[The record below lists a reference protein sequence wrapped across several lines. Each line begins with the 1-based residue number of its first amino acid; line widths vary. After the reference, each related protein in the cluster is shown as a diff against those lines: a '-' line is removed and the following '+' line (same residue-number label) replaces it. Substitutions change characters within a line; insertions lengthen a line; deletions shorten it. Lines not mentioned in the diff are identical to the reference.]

1 MLVVGNGPVI
11 TRDDERPFLPDGA
24 VAIEAGRIVA
34 VGPAGE
40 IRRRYGGADFLDAEG
55 GLIHPGLINGH
66 MHFYSTFARGF
77 GGKGGSAA
85 TFTEL
90 LERLWWRLDK
100 ALTPEDCHYSALYAV
115 VEAVKCGCTTLID
128 HHASPRAVRGSL
140 FEVARAVV
148 DGGLAACLCYE
159 VSDRDGPEAAAEGIA
174 ENKAFIDHVAAS
186 GESRLAATFGLH
198 ASMTLSDATLERCA
212 AAGEGAGFHV
222 HVAEGPEDERL
233 CRERHGRSIVE
244 RFGRFGLLGP
254 RSLAVHCVHVDDA
267 EKELLAETGTAV
279 VHNPE
284 SNMGNAVGF
293 APALDLMK
301 RGVLVGLG
309 TDGYVSDMFR
319 SLALASALQRHGL
332 ADPDAGWAEVP
343 KMLFRNNA
351 RLADRYFSCPRGRLA
366 PGFAGDVIVIGYR
379 PPTELSE
386 KNVDGHLL
394 FGPGAVNVVATVA
407 SGEVLMK
414 DRCLTR
420 LDEARIAARCRELAR
435 AVHERF

>member
-1 MLVVGNGPVI
+1 MVIVGGGPLV
-11 TRDDERPFLPDGA
+11 TRDDGCPFLPDGA

-34 VGPAGE
+34 VGPTEE
-40 IRRRYGGADFLDAEG
+40 IRRRWGEADFLDARG

-77 GGKGGSAA
+77 GGKGGSAE

-100 ALTPEDCHYSALYAV
+100 ALTLEDCYYSALYAV
-115 VEAVKCGCTTLID
+115 VEAVKCGCTTLMD

-140 FEVARAVV
+140 FEVARAVL
-148 DGGLAACLCYE
+148 DGGLAASLCYE
-159 VSDRDGPEAAAEGIA
+159 VSDRDGPDVAAEGIA
-174 ENKAFIDHVAAS
+174 ENRAFIDHVAAS
-186 GESRLAATFGLH
+186 GEPRLAAAFGLH
-198 ASMTLSDATLERCA
+198 ASMTLGDATLERCA

-233 CRERHGRSIVE
+233 CRERHGLSVVGRLQ
-244 RFGRFGLLGP
+244 RFGLLGP
-254 RSLAVHCVHVDDA
+254 RSLAIHCVHVDDD

-293 APALDLMK
+293 APVLDLMK

-309 TDGYVSDMFR
+309 TDGYVSDLFR
-319 SLALASALQRHGL
+319 SLALANALQKQGL
-332 ADPDAGWAEVP
+332 ADPDAGWTEVP
-343 KMLFRNNA
+343 TMLFRNNA
-351 RLADRYFSCPRGRLA
+351 RIADRHFSLPRGRLV
-366 PGFAGDVIVIGYR
+366 PGFAGDVIVIDYR
-379 PPTELSE
+379 PPAELSE
-386 KNVDGHLL
+386 KNVNGHLL

-414 DRCLTR
+414 DRCLTH
-420 LDEARIAARCRELAR
+420 LDEPAIAARCRELAR
-435 AVHERF
+435 AVHGRF